1 MDDQLFTVGGEQDDQ
16 FEQVGGSGRT
26 DDEPP
31 IGILADVLD
40 GEGVVDGVEHVVI
53 GNAVTSG
60 GSVDLHTEISYYGI
74 LQVCI

>member
-1 MDDQLFTVGGEQDDQ
+1 VDDQLFTVGGEQDDQ

-40 GEGVVDGVEHVVI
+40 GEGV
-53 GNAVTSG
+53 ATAWSM
-60 GSVDLHTEISYYGI
+60 SSSAMP
-74 LQVCI
+74 